1 VVVGACWWLVMSP
14 PQGMQGRP
22 VAVGIGL
29 TATPEAHHGGAI
41 CPPTRRTGDLRKRGL
56 TRRIVGFPG
65 DQTDASRGCFEE
77 VPPVAQCTATTADG
91 KRCRAPALQG
101 RPFCFAHDP
110 ERAQE
115 RADARQ
121 RGGYNRRTPKAT
133 DPEGYPTRLRSVGD
147 VQAVLERAL
156 ADTWAQENSGART
169 QALVRLAHGA
179 LKALE
184 VGDLEGRLAALEA
197 RLEEAAP

>member
-1 VVVGACWWLVMSP
+1 M
-14 PQGMQGRP
+14 
-22 VAVGIGL
+22 
-29 TATPEAHHGGAI
+29 
-41 CPPTRRTGDLRKRGL
+41 
-56 TRRIVGFPG
+56 
-65 DQTDASRGCFEE
+65 
-77 VPPVAQCTATTADG
+77 AQCTATTTTG
-91 KRCRAPALQG
+91 RPCQAPAQQG

-110 ERAQE
+110 ERAAE

-147 VQAVLERAL
+147 VQALLERAL

-184 VGDLEGRLAALEA
+184 VGDLEERLARLEA
-197 RLEEAAP
+197 RLEEGNAL

>member
-1 VVVGACWWLVMSP
+1 M
-14 PQGMQGRP
+14 
-22 VAVGIGL
+22 
-29 TATPEAHHGGAI
+29 
-41 CPPTRRTGDLRKRGL
+41 
-56 TRRIVGFPG
+56 
-65 DQTDASRGCFEE
+65 
-77 VPPVAQCTATTADG
+77 AQCTATTTTG
-91 KRCRAPALQG
+91 RPCQAPAQQG

-133 DPEGYPTRLRSVGD
+133 DPEGYPARLRCVAD

-156 ADTWAQENSGART
+156 ADTWQQENSGART

-184 VGDLEGRLAALEA
+184 VGDLEERLARLEA
-197 RLEEAAP
+197 RLEEGNAL

>member
-1 VVVGACWWLVMSP
+1 M
-14 PQGMQGRP
+14 
-22 VAVGIGL
+22 
-29 TATPEAHHGGAI
+29 
-41 CPPTRRTGDLRKRGL
+41 
-56 TRRIVGFPG
+56 
-65 DQTDASRGCFEE
+65 
-77 VPPVAQCTATTADG
+77 QCTATKADG
-91 KRCRAPALQG
+91 SRCNAQALTG
-101 RPFCFAHDP
+101 SDLCFTHDP

-115 RADARQ
+115 RAAARR
-121 RGGYNRRTPKAT
+121 RGGHNRRTPKAE
-133 DPEGYPTRLRSVGD
+133 DPSGYPTRLRSVAD

-184 VGDLEGRLAALEA
+184 VGDLEERLAALEA

>member
-1 VVVGACWWLVMSP
+1 M
-14 PQGMQGRP
+14 
-22 VAVGIGL
+22 
-29 TATPEAHHGGAI
+29 
-41 CPPTRRTGDLRKRGL
+41 
-56 TRRIVGFPG
+56 
-65 DQTDASRGCFEE
+65 
-77 VPPVAQCTATTADG
+77 AQCTATTTTG
-91 KRCRAPALQG
+91 RPCGAPALHG
-101 RPFCFAHDP
+101 RPFCYAHDP
-110 ERAQE
+110 DRAAE

-121 RGGYNRRTPKAT
+121 RGGYNRRTAKGA
-133 DPEGYPTRLRSVGD
+133 DPEGYPAHLRCVAD

-184 VGDLEGRLAALEA
+184 VGDLEERLAALEA